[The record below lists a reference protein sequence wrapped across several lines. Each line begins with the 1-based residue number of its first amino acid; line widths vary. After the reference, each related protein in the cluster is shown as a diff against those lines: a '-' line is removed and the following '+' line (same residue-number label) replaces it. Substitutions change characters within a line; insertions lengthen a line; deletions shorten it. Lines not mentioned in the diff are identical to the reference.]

1 MIYHGLSA
9 LHILMEHQS
18 NTTEKG
24 DPFLPELLDRDLYTS
39 QLTIDHYFYNYI
51 LSVISIEIKKTNDF
65 ILMETKNTTKI
76 YYNI

>member
-24 DPFLPELLDRDLYTS
+24 DPFSPELLDRDLYTIIFI
-39 QLTIDHYFYNYI
+39 TIFCLLFLLKSKKQMI
-51 LSVISIEIKKTNDF
+51 L
-65 ILMETKNTTKI
+65 
-76 YYNI
+76 Y